1 MALPL
6 LGNIRNNRPPR
17 IIAFSPLAIIR
28 GNTVSIHVL
37 NFHTSLLRMCSNQ
50 LRSLKM
56 LENKEWPEYRIVAVK
71 CAEVQAFNDELNL
84 RRVFFKT
91 EFFLFLQI
99 YPELWCPWRVGSS
112 PWYRCHVQRFPSL
125 WQAYHVVGIHSSQ
138 TNLSWRPQEG
148 LT

>member
-1 MALPL
+1 M
-6 LGNIRNNRPPR
+6 
-17 IIAFSPLAIIR
+17 
-28 GNTVSIHVL
+28 SILVL
-37 NFHTSLLRMCSNQ
+37 DYHTSLLRMCSNQ
-50 LRSLKM
+50 LRDLKM
-56 LENKEWPEYRIVAVK
+56 LENKEWPEYRIIAVK

-125 WQAYHVVGIHSSQ
+125 
-138 TNLSWRPQEG
+138 
-148 LT
+148 